1 MDKSFNI
8 DELAS
13 MFLSEEANN
22 NVPDNQVINIFTE
35 LEDTLIDVIGDKNKF
50 DDLFNKAFD
59 TATGCYEI
67 GYVDGFKRGID
78 VFKAML
84 RI

>member
-13 MFLSEEANN
+13 MFLLEEANSN
-22 NVPDNQVINIFTE
+22 APDNQVIDVFTE
-35 LEDTLIDVIGDKNKF
+35 LEDTLIDVVGDKNKF

-59 TATGCYEI
+59 TAISCYEI
-67 GYVDGFKRGID
+67 GYVDGFKRGVD

-84 RI
+84 RL